1 MQRKLHHEKAGHSTG
16 GHADLFWSV
25 WISCGCGLS
34 LPHDCPKCATCTTKP
49 EHQITQVSWNGYND
63 ANWWEKVA
71 PTEQARIRTMPCG
84 RKFEINFETREVFEL
99 IEPDFSNV
107 STKELVE
114 ELAKREGVIEH
125 TVAPH
130 APYDV
135 WISENWNGT
144 AENVSE
150 TGPARILVV
159 ID

>member
-1 MQRKLHHEKAGHSTG
+1 
-16 GHADLFWSV
+16 
-25 WISCGCGLS
+25 
-34 LPHDCPKCATCTTKP
+34 
-49 EHQITQVSWNGYND
+49 
-63 ANWWEKVA
+63 
-71 PTEQARIRTMPCG
+71 MPCG